1 MNVPYLLIKQGLNS
15 TLLDM
20 LSNWICLE
28 LSGLTHPFC
37 FPTGHLTAR
46 SDVYSFGVVLLEI
59 LTGKRS
65 VDKSR
70 PSGEHNLVEW
80 ARPYFSEKKKVF
92 RLIDPR
98 LSHYSEKGSFKAAQL
113 AFQCLSRD
121 PRVRPTMQDVVET
134 LGQIQNLKDI
144 TDNPHYQPTSDSR
157 SSRSSRSWLIRSLF
171 VL

>member
-1 MNVPYLLIKQGLNS
+1 
-15 TLLDM
+15 
-20 LSNWICLE
+20 
-28 LSGLTHPFC
+28 
-37 FPTGHLTAR
+37 
-46 SDVYSFGVVLLEI
+46 VYSFGVVLLEI

-98 LSHYSEKGSFKAAQL
+98 MPHYSEKGSFRAAQL

-121 PRVRPTMQDVVET
+121 PRVRPTMHDVVEA
-134 LGQIQNLKDI
+134 LGQIQGLKDI
-144 TDNPHYQPTSDSR
+144 ADNPHFQPAPDSR
-157 SSRSSRSWLIRSLF
+157 SSRSSRS
-171 VL
+171 

>member
-1 MNVPYLLIKQGLNS
+1 
-15 TLLDM
+15 M
-20 LSNWICLE
+20 LYEWVFGWVVSHI
-28 LSGLTHPFC
+28 HHF
-37 FPTGHLTAR
+37 FFFTGHLTAR
-46 SDVYSFGVVLLEI
+46 GDVYSFGVVLLEI

-98 LSHYSEKGSFKAAQL
+98 LAHYSEKGAYKGAQL

-121 PRVRPTMQDVVET
+121 PRARPTMHDVVET

-144 TDNPHYQPTSDSR
+144 TDNPHYQPTPDSR
-157 SSRSSRSWLIRSLF
+157 SSRASRAWSIWPFFNF
-171 VL
+171 VKHGSMQS